1 MGIIPEII
9 LKVLGSLLAAAG
21 LVVIYAAPKI
31 VDVRKLDKKKKVD
44 PERVAGLD
52 DDGIKKYKRDSAI
65 LDVKIKGLLL
75 ALPGFV
81 IILIMFRNA

>member
-1 MGIIPEII
+1 MGIVPEII
-9 LKVLGSLLAAAG
+9 LKVLGSLLAIAG

-31 VDVRKLDKKKKVD
+31 VAKRKLDEKKTID

-52 DDGIKKYKRDSAI
+52 EEELKKYKTDSAI
-65 LDVKIKGLLL
+65 LDVKIKGLLI

-81 IILIMFRNA
+81 IILIMFRNV